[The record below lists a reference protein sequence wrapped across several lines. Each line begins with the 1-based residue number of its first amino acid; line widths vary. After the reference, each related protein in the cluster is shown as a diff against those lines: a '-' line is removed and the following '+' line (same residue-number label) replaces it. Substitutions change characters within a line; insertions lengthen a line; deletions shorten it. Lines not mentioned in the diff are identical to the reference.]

1 MYENYFGFGD
11 LPFRVTP
18 EPHFFYSNPV
28 YREALATLR
37 YGIEARKGF
46 IVITGEVGT
55 GKTTLLKL
63 LMRSAD
69 SVIHTAFVFNPKLD
83 FTGLLR
89 FILKDFGIHPLSN
102 DKYILMEQLNDY
114 LIQQLQMGHI
124 VALLID
130 EAQQLS
136 DGVLEELRLL
146 SNFETEKEK
155 LIQIVL
161 MGQPELEQRLNRPE
175 LRQLKQRVA
184 LHCRLAPLES
194 PEIRQYID
202 LRLSTVG
209 YEGNELFEAKVIERI
224 AFYSKGI
231 PRLINVIC
239 DNALLIAYGASKRKV
254 SDEIIEEVASDLQ
267 LTVPPE
273 IEWPATNFNM
283 PKSPVDMSTDNKQAS
298 SLGVQKRLAPL
309 HAARDLTG
317 LAIAF
322 LLTFLAGGG
331 SVLYFQPTKDYL
343 SHVAT
348 EARDFV
354 DMYVVDSKTANL
366 TPHVVKEDG
375 SKGNWT
381 DGSQTRPEDQ
391 LAVTEAQ
398 NPTSG
403 KAPDLRSGNFTDLNT
418 IQRAT
423 AQHSP
428 TQDLRND
435 IAPVPP
441 INKPADPRMP
451 KHSATQ
457 VTNSTATELT
467 INKPDRPRP
476 RRSEMPRYWPHDK
489 PAEVTP
495 QNSPNKDQ
503 RFFRRHFEVVRNS
516 VAFEKPTR
524 ESAII
529 ATFRPGTWVR
539 VEEKVGNYLQVRSL
553 NDPWILGY
561 VHSEDAFFEY
571 IGFNR

>member
-1 MYENYFGFGD
+1 M
-11 LPFRVTP
+11 
-18 EPHFFYSNPV
+18 
-28 YREALATLR
+28 
-37 YGIEARKGF
+37 
-46 IVITGEVGT
+46 
-55 GKTTLLKL
+55 
-63 LMRSAD
+63 
-69 SVIHTAFVFNPKLD
+69 
-83 FTGLLR
+83 
-89 FILKDFGIHPLSN
+89 
-102 DKYILMEQLNDY
+102 LMEQLNDY

-161 MGQPELEQRLNRPE
+161 MGQPELEQRLNRPK

-202 LRLSTVG
+202 LRLGMVG
-209 YEGNELFEAKVIERI
+209 YEGVELFEAKAIERI

-273 IEWPATNFNM
+273 TERPATNFDM
-283 PKSPVDMSTDNKQAS
+283 PKSPVDMSTDNKQAP

-331 SVLYFQPTKDYL
+331 SVLYFQPTKD
-343 SHVAT
+343 
-348 EARDFV
+348 
-354 DMYVVDSKTANL
+354 
-366 TPHVVKEDG
+366 
-375 SKGNWT
+375 NWT
-381 DGSQTRPEDQ
+381 GGSQTRPENQ
-391 LAVTEAQ
+391 LAVTEAR

-403 KAPDLRSGNFTDLNT
+403 KAPDLRSGNFTHLNNV
-418 IQRAT
+418 QKAT
-423 AQHSP
+423 PQQSP
-428 TQDLRND
+428 AQDLRND
-435 IAPVPP
+435 IAPVPR
-441 INKPADPRMP
+441 IDKPADPRMP
-451 KHSATQ
+451 RSSAIQ
-457 VTNSTATELT
+457 VTNSAATELT
-467 INKPDRPRP
+467 IHKPDKTRP

-516 VAFEKPTR
+516 IAFEKPTR

-553 NDPWILGY
+553 NDPWIRGY

>member
-18 EPHFFYSNPV
+18 QPHFFYSNPV

-273 IEWPATNFNM
+273 IERQATNFNM
-283 PKSPVDMSTDNKQAS
+283 PKSPVDMSTDNKQAP

-343 SHVAT
+343 SHLAT

-354 DMYVVDSKTANL
+354 DMYVVASKTAKP

-375 SKGNWT
+375 SKDNWT
-381 DGSQTRPEDQ
+381 GGSQTRPEDQ
-391 LAVTEAQ
+391 LAD
-398 NPTSG
+398 
-403 KAPDLRSGNFTDLNT
+403 KAPDLRSGNFTHLNNV
-418 IQRAT
+418 QRAIS
-423 AQHSP
+423 QQSP
-428 TQDLRND
+428 TQDRKND
-435 IAPVPP
+435 IAPVPR

-451 KHSATQ
+451 EYSPTQ

-467 INKPDRPRP
+467 IHKPDRSRP

-489 PAEVTP
+489 PAEATP
-495 QNSPNKDQ
+495 QNSPSKDQ
-503 RFFRRHFEVVRNS
+503 PFFRRNFEVVRNS
-516 VAFEKPTR
+516 IAFEKPTR
-524 ESAII
+524 DSAII

-539 VEEKVGNYLQVRSL
+539 VEEKVGNYLHVRSL

>member
-18 EPHFFYSNPV
+18 QPHFFYSNPV

-89 FILKDFGIHPLSN
+89 FILKDFEIHPLSN

-146 SNFETEKEK
+146 SNFEKEKEK

-202 LRLSTVG
+202 LRLNTVG
-209 YEGNELFEAKVIERI
+209 YEGNELFEAKVIEKI
-224 AFYSKGI
+224 AFYSRGI

-273 IEWPATNFNM
+273 IERPATNFNM
-283 PKSPVDMSTDNKQAS
+283 PKSPVDMSTDNKKAP
-298 SLGVQKRLAPL
+298 SLGVQKRLVPL

-331 SVLYFQPTKDYL
+331 SVLYFKPTKVYL
-343 SHVAT
+343 SHIPTKAP
-348 EARDFV
+348 DFFAI
-354 DMYVVDSKTANL
+354 YVVDSKTPNL
-366 TPHVVKEDG
+366 T
-375 SKGNWT
+375 
-381 DGSQTRPEDQ
+381 
-391 LAVTEAQ
+391 
-398 NPTSG
+398 
-403 KAPDLRSGNFTDLNT
+403 PDLRSGNFTDLNT

-423 AQHSP
+423 AP

-435 IAPVPP
+435 IAPR
-441 INKPADPRMP
+441 INKPANPGMP
-451 KHSATQ
+451 KYSATQ

-467 INKPDRPRP
+467 IHKPDRPRP

-489 PAEVTP
+489 PAEVAP

-516 VAFEKPTR
+516 TAFEKPTR

>member
-18 EPHFFYSNPV
+18 QPHFFYSNPV

-209 YEGNELFEAKVIERI
+209 YEGNELFEAKVIDRI

-273 IEWPATNFNM
+273 IERPATSFNI
-283 PKSPVDMSTDNKQAS
+283 PKSPVDMSTDNKQAP

-331 SVLYFQPTKDYL
+331 SVLYFQPTKD
-343 SHVAT
+343 
-348 EARDFV
+348 
-354 DMYVVDSKTANL
+354 
-366 TPHVVKEDG
+366 
-375 SKGNWT
+375 NWT
-381 DGSQTRPEDQ
+381 GGSQTRPEDQ
-391 LAVTEAQ
+391 LAVTEAR

-403 KAPDLRSGNFTDLNT
+403 KAPDLRSGNFTHLSNV
-418 IQRAT
+418 QKAT
-423 AQHSP
+423 PQQSP
-428 TQDLRND
+428 AQDLRND
-435 IAPVPP
+435 IAPVPR
-441 INKPADPRMP
+441 IDKPADPRMP
-451 KHSATQ
+451 RSSAIQ
-457 VTNSTATELT
+457 VTNSAATELT
-467 INKPDRPRP
+467 IHKPDKTRP

-516 VAFEKPTR
+516 IAFEKPTR

>member
-1 MYENYFGFGD
+1 MYKNYFGFGD

-18 EPHFFYSNPV
+18 QPQFFYSNPV

-63 LMRSAD
+63 LMRSAE
-69 SVIHTAFVFNPKLD
+69 SVIHTAFVFNPTLD

-89 FILKDFGIHPLSN
+89 FVLKDFGIHPLSN
-102 DKYILMEQLNDY
+102 DKYMLMEQLNDY
-114 LIQQLQMGHI
+114 LIQQLPMGHI
-124 VALLID
+124 AALLID

-175 LRQLKQRVA
+175 LRQVKQRVA

-194 PEIRQYID
+194 PEIRQYIE

-209 YEGNELFEAKVIERI
+209 YEGIELFEAKAIERI

-254 SDEIIEEVASDLQ
+254 SAEIIEEVASDLQ
-267 LTVPPE
+267 LTAPPE
-273 IEWPATNFNM
+273 IESPAANFNM
-283 PKSPVDMSTDNKQAS
+283 PKSRIDKSTDSKQVAS
-298 SLGVQKRLAPL
+298 WGVKERRAPL
-309 HAARDLTG
+309 HAARDLAA

-322 LLTFLAGGG
+322 LLTFLAGAG

-343 SHVAT
+343 PHLGTDAG
-348 EARDFV
+348 DFV
-354 DMYVVDSKTANL
+354 DTQLVDSKTAKL
-366 TPHVVKEDG
+366 SAHVVKED
-375 SKGNWT
+375 SSRGNWSR
-381 DGSQTRPEDQ
+381 GSQSTPDRLP
-391 LAVTEAQ
+391 VTGAR
-398 NPTSG
+398 NPT
-403 KAPDLRSGNFTDLNT
+403 
-418 IQRAT
+418 
-423 AQHSP
+423 
-428 TQDLRND
+428 
-435 IAPVPP
+435 
-441 INKPADPRMP
+441 PAEPRMP
-451 KHSATQ
+451 KSSSTQ
-457 VTNSTATELT
+457 GTNSTITEPS
-467 INKPDRPRP
+467 IHKPDRARP
-476 RRSEMPRYWPHDK
+476 RRSEIPRYWPQDG
-489 PAEVTP
+489 PAEITS
-495 QNSPNKDQ
+495 QKSPSKDQ
-503 RFFRRHFEVVRNS
+503 RFFRGHFEVVRNS
-516 VAFEKPTR
+516 IAFEKPTR

-553 NDPWILGY
+553 NDPWIRGY

>member
-1 MYENYFGFGD
+1 MYKNYFGFGD

-18 EPHFFYSNPV
+18 QPHFFYSNPV

-63 LMRSAD
+63 LLRSAE

-83 FTGLLR
+83 FTGLIR
-89 FILKDFGIHPLSN
+89 FILKDLGMHPLSN
-102 DKYILMEQLNDY
+102 DKYMLMEQLNDY

-161 MGQPELEQRLNRPE
+161 MGQPELEQRLNRPK

-194 PEIRQYID
+194 SEIRQYID

-209 YEGNELFEAKVIERI
+209 YEGVELFEAKAIERI

-254 SDEIIEEVASDLQ
+254 SAEIIEEAASDLQ
-267 LTVPPE
+267 LTAPPE
-273 IEWPATNFNM
+273 IERPATNFNL
-283 PKSPVDMSTDNKQAS
+283 PNSRIDKSTDNKQAL
-298 SLGVQKRLAPL
+298 SLSVPERRAPL
-309 HAARDLTG
+309 HAVRDMAG

-322 LLTFLAGGG
+322 LLTFLAGAG

-343 SHVAT
+343 SHLRT
-348 EARDFV
+348 DARDFV
-354 DMYVVDSKTANL
+354 DMQLADSKTGKL

-375 SKGNWT
+375 SRDSGT
-381 DGSQTRPEDQ
+381 GHGQLRPEER
-391 LAVTEAQ
+391 L
-398 NPTSG
+398 
-403 KAPDLRSGNFTDLNT
+403 PDLRS
-418 IQRAT
+418 
-423 AQHSP
+423 
-428 TQDLRND
+428 D
-435 IAPVPP
+435 IAPVPR
-441 INKPADPRMP
+441 ITKPAEPRMP
-451 KHSATQ
+451 KSSATQ
-457 VTNSTATELT
+457 FTNSTTTEP
-467 INKPDRPRP
+467 IIHKPDRPRE
-476 RRSEMPRYWPHDK
+476 RRSEIPRYWPQNE
-489 PAEVTP
+489 PAQATP
-495 QNSPNKDQ
+495 KNSPSKDQ
-503 RFFRRHFEVVRNS
+503 RFFRGHFEVVRNS
-516 VAFEKPTR
+516 IAFEKPTM

-553 NDPWILGY
+553 NDPWIRGY

>member
-1 MYENYFGFGD
+1 MYKNYFGFGD

-18 EPHFFYSNPV
+18 QPQFFYSNPV

-55 GKTTLLKL
+55 GKTTLLKV
-63 LMRSAD
+63 LMRSAE
-69 SVIHTAFVFNPKLD
+69 SIIHTAFVFNPKLD

-102 DKYILMEQLNDY
+102 EKYMLMEQLNDY

-124 VALLID
+124 AALLID
-130 EAQQLS
+130 EAQQLG

-146 SNFETEKEK
+146 SNFETEKAK

-209 YEGNELFEAKVIERI
+209 YEGIELFEAKSIERI

-254 SDEIIEEVASDLQ
+254 SAEIIEEVASDLQ
-267 LTVPPE
+267 LTVAPE
-273 IEWPATNFNM
+273 IERPATNFNL
-283 PKSPVDMSTDNKQAS
+283 PKSRIDKSTDNKHAP
-298 SLGVQKRLAPL
+298 SLGVQERRAPL
-309 HAARDLTG
+309 CAARDLAG

-322 LLTFLAGGG
+322 LLTFLAGAG
-331 SVLYFQPTKDYL
+331 SVLYFQPAKDYL
-343 SHVAT
+343 SDLGT
-348 EARDFV
+348 DARDFV
-354 DMYVVDSKTANL
+354 DTQLADSKTAKL
-366 TPHVVKEDG
+366 TPHVVKED
-375 SKGNWT
+375 SSRDSWT
-381 DGSQTRPEDQ
+381 GDGQIGPEER
-391 LAVTEAQ
+391 L
-398 NPTSG
+398 
-403 KAPDLRSGNFTDLNT
+403 PDLRS
-418 IQRAT
+418 
-423 AQHSP
+423 
-428 TQDLRND
+428 D
-435 IAPVPP
+435 IAPDPR
-441 INKPADPRMP
+441 ITKPAEPRMP
-451 KHSATQ
+451 K
-457 VTNSTATELT
+457 STTTEPT
-467 INKPDRPRP
+467 IHIPDRPKP
-476 RRSEMPRYWPHDK
+476 RRSEIPRYWPQDG

-495 QNSPNKDQ
+495 KNGPNKDQ
-503 RFFRRHFEVVRNS
+503 RFFRGHFEVVRNS
-516 VAFEKPTR
+516 IAFEKPTR

-529 ATFRPGTWVR
+529 ATFRPGTWIR

-553 NDPWILGY
+553 NDPWIRGY

>member
-1 MYENYFGFGD
+1 MYKNYFGFGD

-18 EPHFFYSNPV
+18 QPQFFYSNPV

-46 IVITGEVGT
+46 IIITGEVGT

-63 LMRSAD
+63 LMRDAE

-83 FTGLLR
+83 FIGLLR

-102 DKYILMEQLNDY
+102 DKSMLMDQLNDY

-124 VALLID
+124 VALLVD

-136 DGVLEELRLL
+136 DAVLEELRLL

-161 MGQPELEQRLNRPE
+161 MGQPELEQRLNRPK

-184 LHCRLAPLES
+184 LHCRLAPLAS

-209 YEGNELFEAKVIERI
+209 YEGIELFEAKAIEGI

-254 SDEIIEEVASDLQ
+254 SAEIVEEVASDLQ
-267 LTVPPE
+267 LTAPPE
-273 IEWPATNFNM
+273 IERPATNFDM
-283 PKSPVDMSTDNKQAS
+283 PKSHVDKSTDNKQAT
-298 SLGVQKRLAPL
+298 SLGVQERRAPL
-309 HAARDLTG
+309 HAARDLAG

-322 LLTFLAGGG
+322 LLTFLAGAG

-343 SHVAT
+343 LHLRT
-348 EARDFV
+348 DARDFV
-354 DMYVVDSKTANL
+354 DTQLADSNTAKL
-366 TPHVVKEDG
+366 TSHVVKEDG
-375 SKGNWT
+375 SRV
-381 DGSQTRPEDQ
+381 QT
-391 LAVTEAQ
+391 
-398 NPTSG
+398 
-403 KAPDLRSGNFTDLNT
+403 
-418 IQRAT
+418 AT
-423 AQHSP
+423 PWRSP
-428 TQDLRND
+428 TQDQRSD
-435 IAPVPP
+435 IAPVPR
-441 INKPADPRMP
+441 ITKPAEPRMP
-451 KHSATQ
+451 KSSETQ
-457 VTNSTATELT
+457 VTNPTTTEP
-467 INKPDRPRP
+467 IIHKPDRPRV
-476 RRSEMPRYWPHDK
+476 RRSEIPRYWPQDE

-495 QNSPNKDQ
+495 KNRPSKDQ
-503 RFFRRHFEVVRNS
+503 RFFRGHFEVVRNS
-516 VAFEKPTR
+516 IAFEKPTR

-553 NDPWILGY
+553 NDPWIRGF

>member
-18 EPHFFYSNPV
+18 QPHFFYSNPV

-89 FILKDFGIHPLSN
+89 FILNDFGIHPLSN

-254 SDEIIEEVASDLQ
+254 SAEIIEEVASDLQ

-273 IEWPATNFNM
+273 MERPAMNFNM
-283 PKSPVDMSTDNKQAS
+283 PKSPVDMSTDNKQAP

-354 DMYVVDSKTANL
+354 DMYVVDSKTAKL

-375 SKGNWT
+375 SKDNWT
-381 DGSQTRPEDQ
+381 GGSQTRPEDQ

-403 KAPDLRSGNFTDLNT
+403 KAPDLRSGNFTD
-418 IQRAT
+418 

-428 TQDLRND
+428 TQDLKND
-435 IAPVPP
+435 IAPVPR

-451 KHSATQ
+451 KYSAIQ

-467 INKPDRPRP
+467 IHKPDRPRP

-489 PAEVTP
+489 PAEVTS

-503 RFFRRHFEVVRNS
+503 RFFRRHFEVVKNS
-516 VAFEKPTR
+516 IAFEKPTR

>member
-1 MYENYFGFGD
+1 MYKNYFGFGD

-18 EPHFFYSNPV
+18 EPHFFYSSPV

-89 FILKDFGIHPLSN
+89 FILNDFGIHPLSN

-209 YEGNELFEAKVIERI
+209 YDGNALFEAKVIERI

-273 IEWPATNFNM
+273 IERPATNFNM
-283 PKSPVDMSTDNKQAS
+283 PKSPVDMSTDNKQVP

-348 EARDFV
+348 EARDFIY
-354 DMYVVDSKTANL
+354 MYVVASKTDKL

-375 SKGNWT
+375 SKDNWT
-381 DGSQTRPEDQ
+381 GGSQTRPEDQ
-391 LAVTEAQ
+391 LAVTEAR
-398 NPTSG
+398 NPTAG
-403 KAPDLRSGNFTDLNT
+403 KAADLRSEDFTHLNNV
-418 IQRAT
+418 QRAT
-423 AQHSP
+423 PQQSP

-435 IAPVPP
+435 IAPVPG

-451 KHSATQ
+451 KSSAIQ
-457 VTNSTATELT
+457 VTNSTPTELT
-467 INKPDRPRP
+467 IHKPDRPRP

-489 PAEVTP
+489 PAEVTS

-503 RFFRRHFEVVRNS
+503 RFFRRHFEVVKNS
-516 VAFEKPTR
+516 IAFEKPTR

>member
-1 MYENYFGFGD
+1 MYKNYFGFGD

-18 EPHFFYSNPV
+18 EPHFFYSSPV

-239 DNALLIAYGASKRKV
+239 DNALLIAYGTSKRKV
-254 SDEIIEEVASDLQ
+254 SAEIIEEVASDLQ

-273 IEWPATNFNM
+273 MERPATNFNM
-283 PKSPVDMSTDNKQAS
+283 PESPVDMSTDNKQAP

-354 DMYVVDSKTANL
+354 DMYVVASKTAKL

-375 SKGNWT
+375 SKDNWT
-381 DGSQTRPEDQ
+381 GGSQTRPEDQ
-391 LAVTEAQ
+391 LAVTEAR
-398 NPTSG
+398 NPTAG
-403 KAPDLRSGNFTDLNT
+403 KAADLRSEDFTHLNNV
-418 IQRAT
+418 QRAT
-423 AQHSP
+423 PQQSP

-435 IAPVPP
+435 IAPVPG

-451 KHSATQ
+451 KSSAIQ
-457 VTNSTATELT
+457 VTNSTPTELT
-467 INKPDRPRP
+467 IHKPDRPRP

-503 RFFRRHFEVVRNS
+503 RFFRRHFEVVKNS
-516 VAFEKPTR
+516 IAFEKPTR

-539 VEEKVGNYLQVRSL
+539 VEEKVGNYLHVRSL

>member
-18 EPHFFYSNPV
+18 QPHFFYSNPV

-209 YEGNELFEAKVIERI
+209 YEGNELFEAKVIDRI

-267 LTVPPE
+267 LSVPPE
-273 IEWPATNFNM
+273 IERPATSFNI
-283 PKSPVDMSTDNKQAS
+283 PKSPVDMSTDNKQAP

-331 SVLYFQPTKDYL
+331 SVLYFQPTKD
-343 SHVAT
+343 
-348 EARDFV
+348 
-354 DMYVVDSKTANL
+354 
-366 TPHVVKEDG
+366 
-375 SKGNWT
+375 NWT
-381 DGSQTRPEDQ
+381 GGSQTRPEDQ
-391 LAVTEAQ
+391 LAD
-398 NPTSG
+398 
-403 KAPDLRSGNFTDLNT
+403 KAPDVRSGNFTHLNNV
-418 IQRAT
+418 QRAT
-423 AQHSP
+423 SQQSP
-428 TQDLRND
+428 TQDRKND
-435 IAPVPP
+435 IAPGPQ
-441 INKPADPRMP
+441 IDKPADPRIP
-451 KHSATQ
+451 EYSPTQ

-467 INKPDRPRP
+467 IHKPDRSRP

-495 QNSPNKDQ
+495 QNSPSKDQ
-503 RFFRRHFEVVRNS
+503 PFFRRNFEVVRNS
-516 VAFEKPTR
+516 IAFEKPTR

-539 VEEKVGNYLQVRSL
+539 VEEKVGNYLHVRSL

>member
-1 MYENYFGFGD
+1 MYKNYFGFGD

-18 EPHFFYSNPV
+18 QPHFFYSNPV

-63 LMRSAD
+63 LMRSAE

-89 FILKDFGIHPLSN
+89 FILKDFGLHPLSN
-102 DKYILMEQLNDY
+102 DKYMLMEQLNDY

-161 MGQPELEQRLNRPE
+161 MGQPELEQRLNRPK

-194 PEIRQYID
+194 LEIRQYID

-209 YEGNELFEAKVIERI
+209 YEGDELFEAKVIERI

-254 SDEIIEEVASDLQ
+254 SAEIVEEVASELQ
-267 LTVPPE
+267 LTARPE
-273 IEWPATNFNM
+273 IERPAANFSM
-283 PKSPVDMSTDNKQAS
+283 PKRRVDSTDNKQAS
-298 SLGVQKRLAPL
+298 SLGVQERRASL
-309 HAARDLTG
+309 HAARDLAG
-317 LAIAF
+317 LSIAF
-322 LLTFLAGGG
+322 LLTFLAGGA
-331 SVLYFQPTKDYL
+331 SVLYFQPTKGYL

-354 DMYVVDSKTANL
+354 DTHVADSETAKL
-366 TPHVVKEDG
+366 TPHVVEEDG
-375 SKGNWT
+375 SRDNWT
-381 DGSQTRPEDQ
+381 DGSQTRPEDRLPNVQ
-391 LAVTEAQ
+391 T
-398 NPTSG
+398 
-403 KAPDLRSGNFTDLNT
+403 
-418 IQRAT
+418 AT
-423 AQHSP
+423 PRQPP

-435 IAPVPP
+435 IERVPR
-441 INKPADPRMP
+441 INKPAEPRMP
-451 KHSATQ
+451 KSSATQ
-457 VTNSTATELT
+457 VTNSTTTEPA
-467 INKPDRPRP
+467 IHKPDRPRP
-476 RRSEMPRYWPHDK
+476 RRSEIPRYWPQDR
-489 PAEVTP
+489 PAEVTA
-495 QNSPNKDQ
+495 QNSPGKDQ
-503 RFFRRHFEVVRNS
+503 RFFRGHFEVVRNS
-516 VAFEKPTR
+516 IAFEKPTR

-553 NDPWILGY
+553 NDPWIRGY

>member
-1 MYENYFGFGD
+1 MYKNYFGFGD

-18 EPHFFYSNPV
+18 QPHFFYSNPV

-63 LMRSAD
+63 LMRSAE

-102 DKYILMEQLNDY
+102 DKYMLMEQLNDY
-114 LIQQLQMGHI
+114 LIQQFQMGHI

-146 SNFETEKEK
+146 SNLETEKEK

-161 MGQPELEQRLNRPE
+161 MGQPELEQRLNRPK

-209 YEGNELFEAKVIERI
+209 YEGDELFEAKVIERI

-254 SDEIIEEVASDLQ
+254 SAEIIEEVAAELQ
-267 LTVPPE
+267 LAAPPE
-273 IEWPATNFNM
+273 IERPAANFSM
-283 PKSPVDMSTDNKQAS
+283 PKKRVDMSTDNKQAS
-298 SLGVQKRLAPL
+298 ILGVQERRASL
-309 HAARDLTG
+309 HAARDLAG
-317 LAIAF
+317 LSIAF
-322 LLTFLAGGG
+322 LLTFLAGGA
-331 SVLYFQPTKDYL
+331 SVLYFQPTKGYL

-348 EARDFV
+348 EA
-354 DMYVVDSKTANL
+354 
-366 TPHVVKEDG
+366 
-375 SKGNWT
+375 
-381 DGSQTRPEDQ
+381 
-391 LAVTEAQ
+391 
-398 NPTSG
+398 
-403 KAPDLRSGNFTDLNT
+403 
-418 IQRAT
+418 
-423 AQHSP
+423 
-428 TQDLRND
+428 
-435 IAPVPP
+435 
-441 INKPADPRMP
+441 
-451 KHSATQ
+451 
-457 VTNSTATELT
+457 
-467 INKPDRPRP
+467 
-476 RRSEMPRYWPHDK
+476 
-489 PAEVTP
+489 
-495 QNSPNKDQ
+495 
-503 RFFRRHFEVVRNS
+503 
-516 VAFEKPTR
+516 
-524 ESAII
+524 
-529 ATFRPGTWVR
+529 
-539 VEEKVGNYLQVRSL
+539 
-553 NDPWILGY
+553 
-561 VHSEDAFFEY
+561 
-571 IGFNR
+571 